1 MWTWQDGSP
10 NFYNGN
16 VAVEDYSLNQPFCS
30 YVAIVPPFNIY
41 IVPCSKLMNLEWYFC
56 ETKIEENEVEKIN
69 LPPIINKIDNI
80 LDHLYRCETGHFS
93 QLAFACD
100 PESQCISKNHLA
112 TCPIPKA
119 DGNDN
124 DDMYG
129 ESISIELFP
138 CETSGQTVQYSM
150 MCDFRSDCFNSADE
164 KYCEHPQELYTFK

>member
-56 ETKIEENEVEKIN
+56 ETQIEEKEVDKVRLQSSSSKVTLNEHG
-69 LPPIINKIDNI
+69 
-80 LDHLYRCETGHFS
+80 HLYKCELGHFS

-100 PESQCISKNHLA
+100 PESQCSSETHLA
-112 TCPIPKA
+112 TCTVQKG

-124 DDMYG
+124 DHI
-129 ESISIELFP
+129 EAFSIQLFP

-164 KYCEHPQELYTFK
+164 KHCEHPHEFYTFK

>member
-56 ETKIEENEVEKIN
+56 ETYIEDKEVAKVRLQSSSSKVTLN
-69 LPPIINKIDNI
+69 G
-80 LDHLYRCETGHFS
+80 HGQLYKCELGHFS

-100 PESQCISKNHLA
+100 PESHCASDTPLDIC
-112 TCPIPKA
+112 TVTKA
-119 DGNDN
+119 DVND
-124 DDMYG
+124 
-129 ESISIELFP
+129 IELFP
-138 CETSGQTVQYSM
+138 CGTSGQTVQYSM
-150 MCDFRSDCFNSADE
+150 MCNFRSDCFNSADE
-164 KYCEHPQELYTFK
+164 KHCDHLQEFYTFK